1 MERAERGGAD
11 APLIAVDG
19 MAAPKWAAASGQV
32 AAASWWQTVRSVP
45 AAVATVVRLSWRVS
59 RRWTLLAGLVHLA
72 SGCVTAFG
80 LLATAN
86 VLTALLEQ
94 GPTPERVV
102 ASLPAIAL
110 VVAALA
116 TKALL
121 DAVVALVQGELA
133 PRVDHAARD
142 QMHIAVLGVPASAF
156 DDADFRELVRQGG
169 DHGVRAIRRSIQV
182 VADLVSSLVSLAA
195 AMITVGVLS
204 PWLLPA
210 LFLAAGS
217 DAWAAMR
224 AAKLGYESFLKMI
237 TRMRQSWVVSDLI
250 TDRNAALEVRAFTTQ
265 EVLLR
270 EHRRIADRLTAEDI
284 RVERR
289 QTAVQLSGRAI
300 AGVGTGL
307 AYVVLGWLLYA
318 EAMPLALAGAAVVA
332 MRTASRALNNTI
344 HGVNRL
350 YEDSF
355 YIDLYLKLLDDAGGR
370 HPSAASEASVVAPA
384 AEAIPFDPDTI
395 RLDDVTYTYPGQK
408 KPAICGISLTLRR
421 GEVVALVGENGSGK
435 STLGKLIT
443 GLYRP
448 DSGRVLWD
456 GVDIAGVDP
465 QRVHSQISV
474 ITQEP
479 LRWPITAA
487 DNIRIGRLDLD
498 ARDGTRWSGSA
509 RMSGADEVIESLPR
523 KENTILSR
531 LFEEGQDLSGGQWQ
545 RLSVARGSYREA
557 AVLIAD
563 EPTAALDARAEDRVF
578 RALHA
583 ASRVGASTGGSTDG
597 STGGSIDG
605 RGDGASATRTTVL
618 VTHRLANVR
627 RADRIVVLEAGR
639 IIEQGTHDELA
650 ALGGVYAELYSL
662 QALAYQ

>member
-1 MERAERGGAD
+1 MERAELGGAD

-45 AAVATVVRLSWRVS
+45 AAVGTVVRLSWRVS
-59 RRWTLLAGLVHLA
+59 RRLTLLAGLVHVA
-72 SGCVTAFG
+72 AGCVTAFG

-86 VLTALLEQ
+86 VLTELLDQ

-116 TKALL
+116 AKALL

-195 AMITVGVLS
+195 AMVTVGVLS

-210 LFLAAGS
+210 LILAAGA

-250 TDRNAALEVRAFTTQ
+250 TDRKAALEVRAFTTQ

-307 AYVVLGWLLYA
+307 AYVVLGWLLYV

-355 YIDLYLKLLDDAGGR
+355 YIDLYLKLLDDAGER
-370 HPSAASEASVVAPA
+370 HPSSASAVSALPA
-384 AEAIPFDPDTI
+384 AEAIPTGPETI
-395 RLDDVTYTYPGQK
+395 CLDDVTYTYPGQK

-448 DSGRVLWD
+448 DGGRVLWD

-487 DNIRIGRLDLD
+487 DNIRIGRLELD
-498 ARDGTRWSGSA
+498 ARDGTRWTGSA
-509 RMSGADEVIESLPR
+509 RTSGADEVIESLPR

-563 EPTAALDARAEDRVF
+563 EPTAALDARAEERVF

-597 STGGSIDG
+597 SIDG
-605 RGDGASATRTTVL
+605 RADGAPARRTTVL

-627 RADRIVVLEAGR
+627 RADRIIVLEAGR

-662 QALAYQ
+662 QALAYH